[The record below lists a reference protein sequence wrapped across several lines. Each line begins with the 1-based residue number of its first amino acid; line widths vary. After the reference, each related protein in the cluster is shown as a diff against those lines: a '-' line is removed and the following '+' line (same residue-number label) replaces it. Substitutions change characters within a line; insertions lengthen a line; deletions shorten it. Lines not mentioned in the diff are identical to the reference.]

1 MNKTLVILQE
11 ECAELIHI
19 ISKIHRFGMES
30 RGNRRRLIQ
39 EVGDVVALIEV
50 LMDENI
56 MTRQQILD
64 AVELKHEN
72 LKVWGNTNI

>member
-72 LKVWGNTNI
+72 LKVCGNTNI